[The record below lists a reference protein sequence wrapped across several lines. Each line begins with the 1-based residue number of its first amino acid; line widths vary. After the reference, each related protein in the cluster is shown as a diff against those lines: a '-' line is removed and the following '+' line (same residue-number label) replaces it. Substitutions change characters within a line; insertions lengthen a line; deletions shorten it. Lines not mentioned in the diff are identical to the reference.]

1 MTAVSYG
8 ASGRAWSDVLMIV
21 GRLSADPAIGGPS
34 GYDSAAV
41 QKRESGI
48 KLKTG
53 KG

>member
-8 ASGRAWSDVLMIV
+8 ASGRAWSDAFKI
-21 GRLSADPAIGGPS
+21 GRLSADPAIGGPF
-34 GYDSAAV
+34 GYDSAPA
-41 QKRESGI
+41 QKRGIGI